1 MPERWSIPPDTPIFL
16 DLEASGLSDGF
27 PIEVG
32 WSWCQGGKVM
42 IEACLIKPVQK
53 WLDDFDTR
61 WSLESE
67 RVHGILLKDLAYDGY
82 PVDKVVARLS
92 EVFGPGDSNKIARV
106 AYSDAAAF
114 DRVWINEL
122 YEAASVHVA
131 RSHRVRL
138 LDVSHA
144 FESAGTDEVKFHHK
158 FRAMQLSPTPHRA
171 ALDAARW
178 AKLWLETR
186 RMT

>member
-1 MPERWSIPPDTPIFL
+1 MMPERWSIPPDTPIFL

-42 IEACLIKPVQK
+42 MEACLIKPVQK

-82 PVDKVVARLS
+82 PVDRTFHQFPVLLLALTEFFICSLTSRYF
-92 EVFGPGDSNKIARV
+92 VF
-106 AYSDAAAF
+106 
-114 DRVWINEL
+114 
-122 YEAASVHVA
+122 
-131 RSHRVRL
+131 
-138 LDVSHA
+138 
-144 FESAGTDEVKFHHK
+144 
-158 FRAMQLSPTPHRA
+158 Q
-171 ALDAARW
+171 
-178 AKLWLETR
+178 
-186 RMT
+186 